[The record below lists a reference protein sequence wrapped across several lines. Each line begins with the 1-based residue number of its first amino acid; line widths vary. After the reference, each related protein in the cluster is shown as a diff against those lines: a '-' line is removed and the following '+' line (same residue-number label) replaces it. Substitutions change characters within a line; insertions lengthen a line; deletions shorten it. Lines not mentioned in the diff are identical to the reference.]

1 MSDRARP
8 SEARVSANPVEIRVV
23 AAAVT
28 LWTGVVVVVGAGE
41 DVKGMV
47 VLAALQRSVWQKQS
61 DKPNTSRKQP
71 LGITVRKQKRPTKTT
86 WEHN

>member
-8 SEARVSANPVEIRVV
+8 SETRVSTNPVEIRVV
-23 AAAVT
+23 VAAVA
-28 LWTGVVVVVGAGE
+28 LRTGVVVVMGAGE
-41 DVKGMV
+41 DVNGMV
-47 VLAALQRSVWQKQS
+47 VLTALQRSVWQKQS

-71 LGITVRKQKRPTKTT
+71 LGITVRKQNRPIKTT